1 MNENWRYLYIA
12 LGAVTLMVAGLLV
25 SYRWK
30 MSRGARPSESSLT
43 LFDLKGQVSSFDSIA
58 PLRSDSVEPDSA
70 LNKQLLLKQQKT
82 LVRDM
87 ADKEGFRWQTELQQY
102 RFREQAEAV
111 LFCLEQD
118 GEVVR
123 DSLVTL
129 LMDTASVFAQR
140 VTPDD
145 SLLLFFDERLAS
157 WQERLDTQTQLL
169 PTALQALEAQQIS
182 DKEYS
187 QIIKQVSSLQKR
199 RR

>member
-12 LGAVTLMVAGLLV
+12 LGTVTLMVAGLLV

-30 MSRGARPSESSLT
+30 MNRGIRPSESSLT

>member
-30 MSRGARPSESSLT
+30 MNRGVRPSESSLT

>member
-1 MNENWRYLYIA
+1 
-12 LGAVTLMVAGLLV
+12 
-25 SYRWK
+25 
-30 MSRGARPSESSLT
+30 
-43 LFDLKGQVSSFDSIA
+43 
-58 PLRSDSVEPDSA
+58 
-70 LNKQLLLKQQKT
+70 
-82 LVRDM
+82 M

>member
-30 MSRGARPSESSLT
+30 MSRGVRPSESSLT

-87 ADKEGFRWQTELQQY
+87 ADEEGFRWQTELQQY
-102 RFREQAEAV
+102 RFSSAWSRMGKWCATRSSRSSWIPPLFLRSV
-111 LFCLEQD
+111 LRLMTLCCC
-118 GEVVR
+118 
-123 DSLVTL
+123 SLTN
-129 LMDTASVFAQR
+129 ASLPGR
-140 VTPDD
+140 SGWTPRHNY
-145 SLLLFFDERLAS
+145 SLPLCRL
-157 WQERLDTQTQLL
+157 WKPNR
-169 PTALQALEAQQIS
+169 
-182 DKEYS
+182 
-187 QIIKQVSSLQKR
+187 
-199 RR
+199 

>member
-30 MSRGARPSESSLT
+30 MSRGVRPSESSLT

-87 ADKEGFRWQTELQQY
+87 ADEEGFRWQTELQQY